1 MNPILLIKQMGDGQ
15 CITNVNITDEK
26 ENPQIPT
33 ITFALITIFFKRKH
47 ETFKHPWLHP
57 LMVAFIIKTCSLQP
71 FFRHDINR
79 KSNMRVWY
87 LVFHMC
93 MEAASLML
101 RQRGLKTL
109 MIWRKTVH
117 SVPSQL
123 DFKTCFATEDVI
135 NDHSGWMLGSQFSH
149 QLGGKLCCLLLSPE
163 WKWLFFSLA
172 KVRKK
177 SRDFLRLKS

>member
-135 NDHSGWMLGSQFSH
+135 NDHSGCDGCSAH
-149 QLGGKLCCLLLSPE
+149 N
-163 WKWLFFSLA
+163 SLIN
-172 KVRKK
+172 
-177 SRDFLRLKS
+177 